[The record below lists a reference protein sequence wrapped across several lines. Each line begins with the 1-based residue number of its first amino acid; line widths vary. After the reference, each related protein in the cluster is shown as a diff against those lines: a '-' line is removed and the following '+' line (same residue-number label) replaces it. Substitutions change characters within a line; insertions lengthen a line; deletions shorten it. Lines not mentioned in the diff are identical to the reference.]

1 MKDLDKFLY
10 EFKEDKRVIPHSFT
24 NTLKNFSPNSKE
36 SRNSIKKVNVI
47 KKSIIIA
54 TSILLG
60 SSVVF
65 AAAKTYENIWKQ
77 PETYEFSYELTEQ
90 EKKEAISEEE
100 AKKKAVEYLSKIGL
114 DKEINGLTL
123 RKDAYGNEV
132 IWDIGFESGSMTI
145 NSKGK
150 FESLNIPSYNYKIP
164 YNYGITKEEARKVAK
179 ELLSKYN
186 PNNNDDEYVLVSL
199 RGNMEEDKAS
209 YIWYATFYKKYD
221 DLINQ
226 YEKIEIGWIP
236 TINGLYSLS
245 FGNYKYENNEQVISK
260 EDAIKIA
267 TEKDQKIEKRHNIAF
282 SEAEIGIDKMNT
294 EVIYREQNIEEY
306 EKGTINFESDKN
318 GVYKVK
324 DDSVF
329 YKVDNRVRKVWEVTI
344 YYDYIKYKENGRERF
359 VYYVDATTGEII
371 GGDRF
376 YGAKMQLKNL
386 MEDPYNIIEK

>member
-1 MKDLDKFLY
+1 MKDLDQFLY
-10 EFKEDKRVIPHSFT
+10 KFKDDKREIPYSFT
-24 NTLKNFSPNSKE
+24 NTLKNFPLNSKE
-36 SRNSIKKVNVI
+36 SRNLIMKVNVI

-60 SSVVF
+60 SGVVF
-65 AAAKTYENIWKQ
+65 AATKTYDNIWKQ

-100 AKKKAVEYLSKIGL
+100 AKNKAVEYLSKIGL

-123 RKDAYGNEV
+123 MKDAYGNEV
-132 IWDIGFESGSMTI
+132 IWDIGFESGTMKM
-145 NSKGK
+145 NSKGE
-150 FESLNIPSYNYKIP
+150 FESLNIPSFNYKIP
-164 YNYGITKEEARKVAK
+164 YNYGITREDARKVAK

-226 YEKIEIGWIP
+226 YEKIDIGWIP

-245 FGNYKYENNEQVISK
+245 FENYKYENNEQVISK
-260 EDAIKIA
+260 EDAIRIA
-267 TEKDQKIEKRHNIAF
+267 TEKDKKIEKRHSIA
-282 SEAEIGIDKMNT
+282 STEAEIGIDKMNT

-344 YYDYIKYKENGRERF
+344 YYDYIKYKENGSERF

-386 MEDPYNIIEK
+386 TEDPYNVIEK

>member
-1 MKDLDKFLY
+1 MKDLDEFLY
-10 EFKEDKRVIPHSFT
+10 KFKDDKREIPYSFT
-24 NTLKNFSPNSKE
+24 NTLKNFPLNSKE
-36 SRNSIKKVNVI
+36 SRNLIMKVNVI

-60 SSVVF
+60 SGVVF
-65 AAAKTYENIWKQ
+65 AATKTYDNIWKQ

-100 AKKKAVEYLSKIGL
+100 AKNKAVEYLSKIGL

-123 RKDAYGNEV
+123 MKDAYGNEV
-132 IWDIGFESGSMTI
+132 IWDIGFESGTMKM
-145 NSKGK
+145 NSKGE
-150 FESLNIPSYNYKIP
+150 FESLNIPSFNYKIP
-164 YNYGITKEEARKVAK
+164 YNYGITREDARKAAK

-226 YEKIEIGWIP
+226 YEKIDIGWIP

-245 FGNYKYENNEQVISK
+245 FENYKYENNEQVISK
-260 EDAIKIA
+260 EDAIRIA
-267 TEKDQKIEKRHNIAF
+267 TEKDKKIEKRHSIA
-282 SEAEIGIDKMNT
+282 STEAEIGIDKMNT

-344 YYDYIKYKENGRERF
+344 YYDYIKYKENGSERF

-386 MEDPYNIIEK
+386 TEDPYNVIEK

>member
-1 MKDLDKFLY
+1 MKDLDEFLY
-10 EFKEDKRVIPHSFT
+10 KFKDDKREIPYSFT
-24 NTLKNFSPNSKE
+24 NTLKNFPLNSKE
-36 SRNSIKKVNVI
+36 SRNLIMKVNVI

-60 SSVVF
+60 SGVVF
-65 AAAKTYENIWKQ
+65 AATKTYDNIWKQ

-100 AKKKAVEYLSKIGL
+100 AKNKAVEYLSKIGL

-123 RKDAYGNEV
+123 MKDAYGNEA
-132 IWDIGFESGSMTI
+132 IWDIGFESGTMKM
-145 NSKGK
+145 NSKGE
-150 FESLNIPSYNYKIP
+150 FESLNIPSFNYKIP
-164 YNYGITKEEARKVAK
+164 YNYGITREDARKVAK

-226 YEKIEIGWIP
+226 YERIDIGWIP

-245 FGNYKYENNEQVISK
+245 FENYKYENNEQVISK
-260 EDAIKIA
+260 EDAIRIA
-267 TEKDQKIEKRHNIAF
+267 TEKDKKIEKRHSIA
-282 SEAEIGIDKMNT
+282 STEAEIGIDKMNT

-344 YYDYIKYKENGRERF
+344 YYDYIKYKENGSERF

-386 MEDPYNIIEK
+386 TEDPYNVIEK